1 MLIWANF
8 WYNAGMRGRL
18 ISFEGIDGAGKTTQ
32 VQLLRDYLQKRG
44 EQVLLTREPG
54 GTYIAEQIR
63 QILLDPQNKGMD
75 ELTQVLLFQAAR
87 AQIYR
92 EVVLPALERG
102 TSVIMDRSRDSSVVY
117 QGIAGGMGREMIERL
132 NDVSTRQTKQ
142 DITFLLDVPV
152 KIGKLRREGE
162 EPDLIE
168 LQKNSFFQKVRR
180 GYLQLYEE
188 DTTGRIKK
196 IDATKPIAHIA
207 AQIVKLLEEW
217 DSHAAST

>member
-132 NDVSTRQTKQ
+132 NDVSTRQTIP